1 MKKILDFIKN
11 NKKIIGIGLA
21 VVIVVVV
28 GIIIALKV
36 TKKEE
41 VSEKDR
47 LTKELETLGKKYY
60 EDYYYPSSGNSEEE
74 NSKEKYLKN
83 FESVG
88 LKINLENLQR
98 YNNTLSKSDKVK
110 VDFTNKDKNKKCDAE
125 KSMVTIYPTDPYG
138 KKDYKI
144 SVYLDCGL

>member
-1 MKKILDFIKN
+1 MKKVVEFIKN
-11 NKKIIGIGLA
+11 KKKIIAIVLA
-21 VVIVVVV
+21 AIVVIVV
-28 GIIIALKV
+28 GSIIVLKI

-47 LTKELETLGKKYY
+47 ITKELETLGKKYY

-98 YNNTLSKSDKVK
+98 YNNTLSKKDKVK
-110 VDFTNKDKNKKCDAE
+110 TDFTNKDKKKKCDAE
-125 KSMVTIYPTDPYG
+125 KTMVTIYPKEPFG

-144 SVYLDCGL
+144 SVYVECGF

>member
-1 MKKILDFIKN
+1 MKKIIEFLKG
-11 NKKIIGIGLA
+11 NKKILA
-21 VVIVVVV
+21 IALVVLVVVALGIVV
-28 GIIIALKV
+28 ALKV
-36 TKKEE
+36 GKKEE

-47 LTKELETLGKKYY
+47 ITKELETLGKKYY
-60 EDYYYPSSGNSEEE
+60 EDYYYVSSGNSEEE

-88 LKINLENLQR
+88 LKINLENLLR

-110 VDFTNKDKNKKCDAE
+110 VNFTNKDKNKKCDYE
-125 KSMVTIYPTDPYG
+125 KSMVTIYPKEPYG

-144 SVYLDCGL
+144 SVYVDCGF